1 MPRRSLLRGGLLA
14 FACVAIAVPLL
25 ALPARADAGS
35 EADFV
40 ARINGLR
47 AAHGL
52 GRLTVDAQLTNV
64 ARVWSASMGARTTLE
79 HNPSLPNQVVG
90 WQKLGENVGDGADVA
105 QLEAAFEASPPHYEH
120 LVDPRYTRVGV
131 GVVVDGNGLM
141 WVTQLFMR
149 PFAPR
154 PGRVVARVPSV
165 ASPAPSSFAP
175 VPGATLTAAAS
186 APGPARASAPEAN
199 GAWWQHLLQF
209 LFGRSVDN

>member
-141 WVTQLFMR
+141 WVTELFMR
-149 PFAPR
+149 PYTPVSR
-154 PGRVVARVPSV
+154 
-165 ASPAPSSFAP
+165 SFAP